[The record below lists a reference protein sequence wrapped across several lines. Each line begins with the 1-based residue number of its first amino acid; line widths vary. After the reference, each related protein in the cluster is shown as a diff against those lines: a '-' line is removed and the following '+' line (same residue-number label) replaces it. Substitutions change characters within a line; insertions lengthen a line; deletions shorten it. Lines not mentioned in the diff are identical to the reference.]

1 MRCVVGSR
9 PACCSASTMFGNRSG
24 STAVMSSWAVWP
36 GRLKIARDDVVAG
49 LELVHEALAVLIV
62 ERGALAADGFGDQEA
77 LAAREA
83 DDRGGVE
90 LRELEVRELGAGR
103 AGEDEAGAER
113 ARRVRRARPQRGGAA
128 GGQQRGLGLDRLA
141 AAAQHDAA
149 SLQQRRRPVR
159 PRGSGCSG
167 CSAAAADNARRIRR
181 PVALPPAWMMRRR
194 LCPPSR
200 PSARSPWRSASNW
213 QPSSISSRTR
223 AAASSVRVT
232 AAERFV
238 RPRPASSVSSRW
250 MAGESSTA
258 SAAAAPPWAQ

>member
-9 PACCSASTMFGNRSG
+9 PACWSASTMFGNRSG

-62 ERGALAADGFGDQEA
+62 QRRALAADGFGDQEA
-77 LAAREA
+77 LAAGEA

-128 GGQQRGLGLDRLA
+128 GREERGLGLDR
-141 AAAQHDAA
+141 
-149 SLQQRRRPVR
+149 SSPSRSTTPPPSSRPATR
-159 PRGSGCSG
+159 SPSRISIRG
-167 CSAAAADNARRIRR
+167 CSAAAADSARRIRR

-213 QPSSISSRTR
+213 QPSSSARGR
-223 AAASSVRVT
+223 GR
-232 AAERFV
+232 
-238 RPRPASSVSSRW
+238 RPRW
-250 MAGESSTA
+250 
-258 SAAAAPPWAQ
+258 